1 LSPDFSATMWLSRL
15 AGSGRHGRAGR
26 TGAVNGLLPE
36 CPAEDELLE
45 SLLQPGKTISDV
57 NRRQRNLVDTGM
69 KPSLRYGFVG
79 LGNLG
84 RRLARNLVANGFE
97 VALHDRDPEAAA
109 ALRQSVV
116 QRSLNIVG
124 SCAEAARGA
133 DGLITCLPSSA
144 ATRMAIE
151 GPEGAISTL
160 GKGATWIEMGT
171 NESGE
176 VLRLANKLEN
186 VGVATLEAPVT
197 GGVHRASAGDITVL
211 AGGDRRLFD
220 RHRPALAAM
229 GNPVLHVGSIG
240 QGSAMKVITNMLAFL
255 HLLGAGEAL
264 MLARKSGIDLGTA
277 FEAIRH
283 SSGNS
288 FVHETESQVVLNG
301 SYDIGFTLDLA
312 CKDAGFASEMGRR
325 LGVPL
330 PLAEQA
336 ETLLNAARER
346 YGGDAWSPM
355 AVRLLEDAVGTRL
368 RAKGFPATL
377 DPPQELSG

>member
-1 LSPDFSATMWLSRL
+1 MWLSRL

-26 TGAVNGLLPE
+26 IGAVNGLLPE

-45 SLLQPGKTISDV
+45 SLLQPGKTIGDV

-69 KPSLRYGFVG
+69 KPPLRYGFVG

-124 SCAEAARGA
+124 SCAEAAHGV

-151 GPEGAISTL
+151 GPEGAISAL

-197 GGVHRASAGDITVL
+197 GGVHRASVGDITVL
-211 AGGDRRLFD
+211 AGGDRRQFD

-229 GNPVLHVGSIG
+229 GNPVLHVGGIG

-377 DPPQELSG
+377 DLPQELSD